1 MKPYVMKPIKNT
13 ITKKQFYVVSME
25 LVKRLTKSES
35 KFSGVVIINADSE
48 EECQSIYVKYCASFA
63 DTHNRIFRCKKIED
77 CKHET
82 YYIDY
87 LVLYDDYLRKY
98 NIHWIKRELN
108 LKRFYDSHET
118 NIFISSS
125 EKALF
130 DPEPI
135 FTKCI
140 SLCFNPK
147 MVIHHQ
153 PLIVDELRIP
163 FIDEHFSKESSNL
176 VIFGVDTPIGQ
187 VMQFVKFVKYNSPN
201 TKVYMYSANK
211 LLKIYDNYF
220 DDPTSPGISIFM

>member
-1 MKPYVMKPIKNT
+1 MKPYVMKPIKN
-13 ITKKQFYVVSME
+13 IMTKKQFYVVSMK
-25 LVKRLTKSES
+25 LVKRVNKTDS

-48 EECQSIYVKYCASFA
+48 EECHSIYVKYCASFA
-63 DTHNRIFRCKKIED
+63 ETHNRVFSCKKIED

-108 LKRFYDSHET
+108 LKRFHDSYET
-118 NIFISSS
+118 NVFISSS
-125 EKALF
+125 DKALF
-130 DPEPI
+130 DPEHI
-135 FTKCI
+135 FSKCI

-147 MVIHHQ
+147 MIIQQCSLVIE
-153 PLIVDELRIP
+153 ELRP
-163 FIDEHFSKESSNL
+163 TFVDDYFSKESNNL
-176 VIFGVDTPIGQ
+176 VIFGVDIPIGQ
-187 VMQFVKFVKYNSPN
+187 VIQFVKFVKDNSPN
-201 TKVYMYSANK
+201 TKVYLYSTNK